1 MAGKI
6 ITGARVR
13 FELAGNVIGFATE
26 VSIEEVVEHQP
37 VEVLDRIEVS
47 EHVPVA
53 YRVSATATLVRIFGL
68 TPRSQGFG
76 FDLEELRRGGTEVT
90 GVLIDSAQTP
100 PRSLGKLTRIKP
112 EGRTWRIGART
123 ISMDDVR
130 FNAILFQDETQQLEG
145 SSQSILNISP

>member
-1 MAGKI
+1 MAGKV

-13 FELAGNVIGFATE
+13 FELAVGVIGFATE

-53 YRVSATATLVRIFGL
+53 YRVSATASMVRILGV

-76 FDLEELRRGGTEVT
+76 FSLEELRAGGVEVT
-90 GVLIDSAQTP
+90 GVVIDSVTN
-100 PRSLGKLTRIKP
+100 RSIGKLTRVKP

-130 FNAILFQDETQQLEG
+130 FNAILFQDESQQLEG
-145 SSQSILNISP
+145 SQQTSLNITP